1 MEIKITNRPVE
12 NRNTAIEI
20 NFNIQAEENISVCQ
34 KSTSNFRTAKIIAL
48 TLLVCTVVIVSA
60 FDGNFASYGH
70 EVNWETIAIGSAW
83 SIVCAFT
90 VVACLKLSTAM
101 INDIKHLRI

>member
-1 MEIKITNRPVE
+1 MEIKTTNRPVE
-12 NRNTAIEI
+12 NRNAATER
-20 NFNIQAEENISVCQ
+20 NFNIQAEEKISVCQ

-48 TLLVCTVVIVSA
+48 ALLVCTVGTASA
-60 FDGNFASYGH
+60 FDGNFATYGY

-90 VVACLKLSTAM
+90 VVACLKLSAAM
-101 INDIKHLRI
+101 INDIKHLRN